1 MRLNRFFGNF
11 DLNKDYIE
19 ITDKETVNQ
28 IRNVLR
34 LKIGDTII
42 LCDGNLG
49 EATGQ
54 IAEYGKDSVSLGL
67 NDKTTNKNESNR
79 KIILYCPI
87 LKKENFEWA
96 VQKAV
101 EVGVSEIM
109 PVITKRTVKLN
120 IKKERVEKI
129 IKEAAEQS
137 GRGILPKLH
146 DAISFDEA
154 IIMAKTNDT
163 NFFFHVGAP
172 SIVEKMK
179 DHANLGQDN
188 DAKEIGI
195 FIGPEGGW
203 DEEEIKRIR
212 LSTNFVLA
220 GLGATV
226 LRAETAAIVAC
237 FSILF

>member
-1 MRLNRFFGNF
+1 
-11 DLNKDYIE
+11 
-19 ITDKETVNQ
+19 
-28 IRNVLR
+28 
-34 LKIGDTII
+34 
-42 LCDGNLG
+42 
-49 EATGQ
+49 
-54 IAEYGKDSVSLGL
+54 
-67 NDKTTNKNESNR
+67 
-79 KIILYCPI
+79 
-87 LKKENFEWA
+87 
-96 VQKAV
+96 
-101 EVGVSEIM
+101 M